1 MKIAIPVEDYE
12 TEICP
17 SFGRAPMFLIYDTET
32 KEKKL
37 LDNSGIAVQGGA
49 GIKSGTGC
57 GGRTGRGFISAPLR

>member
-32 KEKKL
+32 KEKNCL
-37 LDNSGIAVQGGA
+37 ITAALPYRAVQVS
-49 GIKSGTGC
+49 KRRRLWWTS
-57 GGRTGRGFISAPLR
+57 RQRLY